1 MSFIFIPT
9 ISSHKLNQAQFYN
22 KSSVPLPGISI
33 GEILEAG
40 VIEKIDDQKM
50 LITLKGISMQ
60 ADSEV
65 RLNAG
70 DRIQVKVETLQP
82 QLVLRIMEGGYSEES
97 GLSDYLKWH
106 RSNPEALSNMMTEAV
121 RQFNSADLGKLLRYL
136 PRADFQKIVG
146 LLKLLLFS
154 TETKGTNF
162 LKDYLGKLGL
172 TMESQLRNVIEG
184 RSNIDGGDLQPENL
198 KGLLTELSS
207 DLHNLL
213 MSEDSLDGEKEKVLE
228 NLSKYVDSSI
238 KTIESQ
244 QIINVILQEAE
255 SKYLFQIPI
264 VFPDGVRKSDIFIEY
279 DRHSKKEGEKGRY
292 RVIFFLSM
300 DILGD
305 MIIDTELNGGKIDCV
320 MKCAD
325 QGVCDFISSFLE
337 ELRGSLL
344 ALGCKIDMVKCV
356 TGADLV
362 TEKLDYYQDRVLYNR
377 DVIDLFA

>member
-22 KSSVPLPGISI
+22 NSSTPFPGMSI

-50 LITLKGISMQ
+50 LITLKGVSMR

-65 RLNAG
+65 HLNAG
-70 DRIQVKVETLQP
+70 DKIQVKVETLHP
-82 QLVLRIMEGGYSEES
+82 QLVLRIVEGGYSEES
-97 GLSDYLKWH
+97 GLADYLKWH
-106 RSNPEALSNMMTEAV
+106 RSNPEALSYMMTEAV
-121 RQFNSADLGKLLRYL
+121 RQFNSADLSKLLRYL
-136 PRADFQKIVG
+136 PGADFQKIVS
-146 LLKLLLFS
+146 LLKSLLFS
-154 TETKGTNF
+154 TETKGSNF
-162 LKDYLGKLGL
+162 LRDYLGKLGL

-184 RSNIDGGDLQPENL
+184 RSNIDGSDLQPENL

-213 MSEDSLDGEKEKVLE
+213 MSKDSLEGEEQKALAS
-228 NLSKYVDSSI
+228 LSKYVDSSV

-244 QIINVILQEAE
+244 QIINIILQEAE

-264 VFPDGVRKSDIFIEY
+264 VFPDGVRKGDIFIEY
-279 DRHSKKEGEKGRY
+279 DRHSKKEGEKDRY
-292 RVIFFLSM
+292 RMIFFLSM

-305 MIIDTELNGGKIDCV
+305 MIIDAELNGDKIDCV
-320 MKCAD
+320 VKCAD

-356 TGADLV
+356 TGVDLV
-362 TEKLDYYQDRVLYNR
+362 KEKLDYYQDRVLYNR
-377 DVIDLFA
+377 EVIDLFA

>member
-1 MSFIFIPT
+1 
-9 ISSHKLNQAQFYN
+9 
-22 KSSVPLPGISI
+22 
-33 GEILEAG
+33 
-40 VIEKIDDQKM
+40 
-50 LITLKGISMQ
+50 
-60 ADSEV
+60 
-65 RLNAG
+65 
-70 DRIQVKVETLQP
+70 
-82 QLVLRIMEGGYSEES
+82 
-97 GLSDYLKWH
+97 
-106 RSNPEALSNMMTEAV
+106 
-121 RQFNSADLGKLLRYL
+121 LRYL